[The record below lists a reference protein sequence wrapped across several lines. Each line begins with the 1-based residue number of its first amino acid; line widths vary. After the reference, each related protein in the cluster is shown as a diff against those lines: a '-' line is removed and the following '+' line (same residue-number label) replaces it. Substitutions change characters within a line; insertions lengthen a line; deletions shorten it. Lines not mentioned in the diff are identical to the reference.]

1 MRHSHDPA
9 ASRARMPA
17 MRSVR
22 PFVLALTLALATT
35 SAAHAA
41 KGMFSYDPNDEATRR
56 LTDRGLTF
64 VFEKGFLG
72 GALVEQVLATEAP
85 AAANLKPAAY
95 RDLGVPLDSL
105 IGREAIERDLY
116 EVTADAQ
123 GSAMVRAWC
132 PGSTK
137 GWLAFG
143 PVRVRRPLRVH
154 VIGDDPAGGKARLC
168 ATLDLRFRGEWKL
181 PPKATNPDVRA
192 RY

>member
-1 MRHSHDPA
+1 MA
-9 ASRARMPA
+9 V
-17 MRSVR
+17 MRSIR
-22 PFVLALTLALATT
+22 PFALAVTLALAAAP
-35 SAAHAA
+35 AAHAA
-41 KGMFSYDPNDEATRR
+41 KGMFSYDPNNEATRR

-64 VFEKGFLG
+64 VFEKGFMG

-85 AAANLKPAAY
+85 AAANLKPASY
-95 RDLGVPLDSL
+95 RDLGVPLDTL
-105 IGREAIERDLY
+105 IGRDALERDLY
-116 EVTADAQ
+116 EVTTDAQ
-123 GSAMVRAWC
+123 GTAMVRAWC

-181 PPKATNPDVRA
+181 PPRTTQPDTRS